1 MDIGEFKELY
11 DLIPDESLVKFWNPI
26 LGSLGEGFGG
36 IFYWM
41 FHKPI
46 EYKVIRKAALKD
58 FVIQMSQK
66 MKDIPEDFR
75 DPSKLGLV
83 LEALQNSVYQLNQE
97 EIRAMFA
104 NLVANL
110 ADKRKNSTITP
121 RYIYI
126 LSQLGYDDAVFLRE
140 LVHQNGE
147 SVLHARKAAV
157 NNSRIDKY
165 MSDYFLYFSGE
176 KKVLSDFESTINV
189 LESLGII
196 KETDEKLEYGIE
208 DADIIKRL
216 NEKAQDDQDGT
227 WLYRSISITSFG
239 MDSLKVVVG

>member
-1 MDIGEFKELY
+1 MDMGEFKELY

-121 RYIYI
+121 RYVYI
-126 LSQLGYDDAVFLRE
+126 LSQLGYEDAVFLRE

-239 MDSLKVVVG
+239 MDFLKVVVG

>member
-1 MDIGEFKELY
+1 MDMGEFKELY

-239 MDSLKVVVG
+239 MDFLKVVVG

>member
-11 DLIPDESLVKFWNPI
+11 DLIPDESLTKFWNPI
-26 LGSLGEGFGG
+26 LSSLGERFGG
-36 IFYWM
+36 IFYWL

-46 EYKVIRKAALKD
+46 EYKVIQKAALKD

-66 MKDIPEDFR
+66 MNEIPEDFR

-83 LEALQNSVYQLNQE
+83 LETLQNSVYQLNQE

-121 RYIYI
+121 RYVYI

-147 SVLHARKAAV
+147 SVLHARKANV
-157 NNSRIDKY
+157 NNGSINKY
-165 MSDYFLYFSGE
+165 ISDYFLYFSGE
-176 KKVLSDFESTINV
+176 KKVLSGFEPTINV

-196 KETDEKLEYGIE
+196 KETDEKLEYVIE
-208 DADIIKRL
+208 DDGIIGKL
-216 NEKAQDDQDGT
+216 NEKAQNDQDGT
-227 WLYRSISITSFG
+227 WSYRSISITSFG
-239 MDSLKVVVG
+239 MDFLKVVVG

>member
-11 DLIPDESLVKFWNPI
+11 ELIPDESLAKFWNPI

-36 IFYWM
+36 IFYWL

-66 MKDIPEDFR
+66 MNEIPEDFR

-97 EIRAMFA
+97 KIRAMFA

-121 RYIYI
+121 RYVYI
-126 LSQLGYDDAVFLRE
+126 LSQLGYDDALFLRE

-147 SVLHARKAAV
+147 SVLHARKADV
-157 NNSRIDKY
+157 NNNIDKY
-165 MSDYFLYFSGE
+165 ISDYFLYFSGE
-176 KKVLSDFESTINV
+176 KKAISGFKPTINV

-196 KETDEKLEYGIE
+196 KETDEKIEYEIE
-208 DADIIKRL
+208 DDSIIEKL
-216 NEKAQDDQDGT
+216 NEKAQNDQDGT

-239 MDSLKVVVG
+239 MDFLKAVVE

>member
-1 MDIGEFKELY
+1 MDVGEFKELY
-11 DLIPDESLVKFWNPI
+11 DSIPDESLAKFWSPV
-26 LGSLGEGFGG
+26 LDSLGKGFGG
-36 IFYWM
+36 IFYWI

-46 EYKVIRKAALKD
+46 EYKVVREAALKD
-58 FVIQMSQK
+58 FVTQMSKK
-66 MKDIPEDFR
+66 MRDIPEEFR

-83 LEALQNSVYQLNQE
+83 LEALQNSVYQLNQD

-121 RYIYI
+121 RYVYI
-126 LSQLGYDDAVFLRE
+126 LSQLGYEDAVFLRE

-147 SVLHARKAAV
+147 SVLHARKAAI
-157 NNSRIDKY
+157 NNNHIDKY
-165 MSDYFLYFSGE
+165 ISDYFLYFSGE
-176 KKVLSDFESTINV
+176 KKVLSGFKPTINV

-208 DADIIKRL
+208 DDSIVEKL
-216 NEKAQDDQDGT
+216 DEKAENDQDGT

-239 MDSLKVVVG
+239 MDFLKYVVG

>member
-11 DLIPDESLVKFWNPI
+11 ELIPDESLAKFWNPI

-36 IFYWM
+36 IFYWL

-66 MKDIPEDFR
+66 MNEIPEDFR

-97 EIRAMFA
+97 KIRAMFA

-121 RYIYI
+121 RYVYI
-126 LSQLGYDDAVFLRE
+126 LSQLGYEDAVFLRE

-147 SVLHARKAAV
+147 SVLHARKAAI
-157 NNSRIDKY
+157 NNNHIDKY
-165 MSDYFLYFSGE
+165 ISDYFLYFSGE
-176 KKVLSDFESTINV
+176 KKVLSGFKPTINV

-208 DADIIKRL
+208 DDSIVEKL
-216 NEKAQDDQDGT
+216 DEKAENDQDGT

-239 MDSLKVVVG
+239 MDFLKYVVG

>member
-1 MDIGEFKELY
+1 MNFGEFKELY
-11 DLIPDESLVKFWNPI
+11 ELIPDESLGKFWNPI
-26 LGSLGEGFGG
+26 LSSLGEGFGG

-66 MKDIPEDFR
+66 MNEIPEDFR

-83 LEALQNSVYQLNQE
+83 LETLQNSVYQLNQE
-97 EIRAMFA
+97 EIRALFA

-121 RYIYI
+121 RYVYI

-147 SVLHARKAAV
+147 SVLHARKANV
-157 NNSRIDKY
+157 NNGSINKY
-165 MSDYFLYFSGE
+165 ISDYFLYFSGE
-176 KKVLSDFESTINV
+176 KKVLSGFEPTINV

-196 KETDEKLEYGIE
+196 KETDEKLEYVIE
-208 DADIIKRL
+208 DDGIIGKL
-216 NEKAQDDQDGT
+216 NEKAQNDQDGT

-239 MDSLKVVVG
+239 MDFLKVVVG

>member
-1 MDIGEFKELY
+1 MDMGEFKELY

-147 SVLHARKAAV
+147 SVLHARKENV
-157 NNSRIDKY
+157 NNGSINKY
-165 MSDYFLYFSGE
+165 ISDYFLYFSGE
-176 KKVLSDFESTINV
+176 KKVLSGFEPTINV

-196 KETDEKLEYGIE
+196 KETDEKLEYVIE
-208 DADIIKRL
+208 DDGIIGKL
-216 NEKAQDDQDGT
+216 NEKAQNDQDGT

-239 MDSLKVVVG
+239 MDFLKVVVG

>member
-1 MDIGEFKELY
+1 MNLGEFKELY
-11 DLIPDESLVKFWNPI
+11 ELIPDESLGKFWNPI
-26 LGSLGEGFGG
+26 LSSLGEGFGG

-66 MKDIPEDFR
+66 MNEIPEDFR

-83 LEALQNSVYQLNQE
+83 LETLQNSVYQLNQE

-121 RYIYI
+121 RYVYI

-147 SVLHARKAAV
+147 SVLHARKANV
-157 NNSRIDKY
+157 NNGSINKY
-165 MSDYFLYFSGE
+165 ISDYFLYFSGE
-176 KKVLSDFESTINV
+176 KKVLSGFEPTINV

-196 KETDEKLEYGIE
+196 KETDEKLEYVIE
-208 DADIIKRL
+208 DDGIIGKL
-216 NEKAQDDQDGT
+216 NEKAQNDQDGT

-239 MDSLKVVVG
+239 MDFLKVVVG

>member
-11 DLIPDESLVKFWNPI
+11 DLIPDESLTKFWNPI
-26 LGSLGEGFGG
+26 LSSLGERFGG
-36 IFYWM
+36 IFYWL

-46 EYKVIRKAALKD
+46 EYKVIQKAALKD

-66 MKDIPEDFR
+66 MNEIPEDFR
-75 DPSKLGLV
+75 EPSKLGLV
-83 LEALQNSVYQLNQE
+83 LETLQNSVYQLNQE
-97 EIRAMFA
+97 EIRVMFA

-126 LSQLGYDDAVFLRE
+126 LSQLGYDDAIFLRE

-147 SVLHARKAAV
+147 SVLHARKANV
-157 NNSRIDKY
+157 DNGSINKY
-165 MSDYFLYFSGE
+165 ISDYFLYFSGE
-176 KKVLSDFESTINV
+176 KKVLSGFEPTINV

-208 DADIIKRL
+208 DNSIIEKL
-216 NEKAQDDQDGT
+216 NEKAQNNQDGT

-239 MDSLKVVVG
+239 MDFLKVVVG

>member
-1 MDIGEFKELY
+1 MDMGEFKELY

-83 LEALQNSVYQLNQE
+83 LEASQNSVYQLNQE

-239 MDSLKVVVG
+239 MDFLKVVVW

>member
-1 MDIGEFKELY
+1 MNFGEFKELY
-11 DLIPDESLVKFWNPI
+11 ELIPDESLGKFWNPI
-26 LGSLGEGFGG
+26 LSSLGEGFGG

-66 MKDIPEDFR
+66 MNEIPEDFR

-83 LEALQNSVYQLNQE
+83 LETLQNSVYQLNQE
-97 EIRAMFA
+97 EIRSMFA

-121 RYIYI
+121 RYVYI

-147 SVLHARKAAV
+147 SVLHARKANV
-157 NNSRIDKY
+157 NNGSINKY
-165 MSDYFLYFSGE
+165 ISDYFLYFSGE
-176 KKVLSDFESTINV
+176 KKVLSVFEPTINV

-196 KETDEKLEYGIE
+196 KETDEKLEYVIE
-208 DADIIKRL
+208 DDGIIGKL
-216 NEKAQDDQDGT
+216 NEKAQNDQDGT

-239 MDSLKVVVG
+239 MDFLKVVVG

>member
-1 MDIGEFKELY
+1 
-11 DLIPDESLVKFWNPI
+11 
-26 LGSLGEGFGG
+26 
-36 IFYWM
+36 M

-83 LEALQNSVYQLNQE
+83 LEALQNSVYQLNQG

-126 LSQLGYDDAVFLRE
+126 LSQLGYDDAIFLRE

-147 SVLHARKAAV
+147 SVLHAHKAAI
-157 NNSRIDKY
+157 NNGHIDKY
-165 MSDYFLYFSGE
+165 ISDYFLYFSGE
-176 KKVLSDFESTINV
+176 KKVFSGFKPTINV

-196 KETDEKLEYGIE
+196 KETDEKLEYRIKDDSIIE
-208 DADIIKRL
+208 KL
-216 NEKAQDDQDGT
+216 NEKAEDDQDGT

-239 MDSLKVVVG
+239 MDFLKHVVG

>member
-239 MDSLKVVVG
+239 MDFLKVVVG

>member
-157 NNSRIDKY
+157 NNSHIDKY

-239 MDSLKVVVG
+239 MDFLKVVVG

>member
-1 MDIGEFKELY
+1 MNFGEFKDMY
-11 DLIPDESLVKFWNPI
+11 DLIPDESLIKFWDPI
-26 LGSLGEGFGG
+26 LDSLGKGLGSLIYR
-36 IFYWM
+36 IF
-41 FHKPI
+41 HRPI
-46 EYKVIRKAALKD
+46 EYKIVNEAALND
-58 FVIQMSQK
+58 FVDQMSQK
-66 MKDIPEDFR
+66 MRNIPDDFR

-83 LEALQNSVYQLNQE
+83 LETLQNSVYQLNQE

-121 RYIYI
+121 RYVYI
-126 LSQLGYDDAVFLRE
+126 LSQLGYEDAVFLRE

-147 SVLHARKAAV
+147 SVLHARKAAI
-157 NNSRIDKY
+157 NNNHIDKY
-165 MSDYFLYFSGE
+165 ISDYFLYFSGE
-176 KKVLSDFESTINV
+176 KKVLSGFKPTINV

-208 DADIIKRL
+208 DDSIVEKL
-216 NEKAQDDQDGT
+216 DEKAENDQDGT

-239 MDSLKVVVG
+239 MDFLKYVVG

>member
-1 MDIGEFKELY
+1 MDMGEFKELY

-66 MKDIPEDFR
+66 MNEIPEDFR

-83 LEALQNSVYQLNQE
+83 LETLQNSVYQLNQE

-239 MDSLKVVVG
+239 MDFLKVVVG

>member
-1 MDIGEFKELY
+1 MDIGKFKELY
-11 DLIPDESLVKFWNPI
+11 DLIPDESLTKFWNPI
-26 LGSLGEGFGG
+26 LSSLGEGFGG
-36 IFYWM
+36 IFYWL

-46 EYKVIRKAALKD
+46 EYKVIQKAALKD

-66 MKDIPEDFR
+66 MNEIPEDFR

-83 LEALQNSVYQLNQE
+83 LETLQNSVYQLNQE
-97 EIRAMFA
+97 EIRVMFA

-126 LSQLGYDDAVFLRE
+126 LSQLGYDDAIFLRE

-147 SVLHARKAAV
+147 SVLHARKANV
-157 NNSRIDKY
+157 DNGSINKY
-165 MSDYFLYFSGE
+165 ISDYFLYFSGE
-176 KKVLSDFESTINV
+176 KKVLSGFKPTINV

-208 DADIIKRL
+208 DNSIIEKL
-216 NEKAQDDQDGT
+216 NEKAQNNQDGT

-239 MDSLKVVVG
+239 MDFLKVVVG

>member
-1 MDIGEFKELY
+1 MDLGEFKELY
-11 DLIPDESLVKFWNPI
+11 ELIPDESLAKFWSPV
-26 LGSLGEGFGG
+26 LSSLGEGFGG

-66 MKDIPEDFR
+66 MNEIPEDLR

-83 LEALQNSVYQLNQE
+83 LETLQNSVYQLNQE

-121 RYIYI
+121 RYVYI

-147 SVLHARKAAV
+147 SVLHARKANV
-157 NNSRIDKY
+157 NNGSINKY
-165 MSDYFLYFSGE
+165 ISDYFLYFSGE
-176 KKVLSDFESTINV
+176 KKVLSGFEPTINV

-196 KETDEKLEYGIE
+196 KETDEKLEYVIE
-208 DADIIKRL
+208 DDGIIGKL
-216 NEKAQDDQDGT
+216 NEKAQNDQDGT

-239 MDSLKVVVG
+239 IDFLKVVVG

>member
-1 MDIGEFKELY
+1 MDMGEFKELY

-147 SVLHARKAAV
+147 SVLHARKANV
-157 NNSRIDKY
+157 NNGSINKY
-165 MSDYFLYFSGE
+165 ISDYFLYFSGE
-176 KKVLSDFESTINV
+176 KKVLSGFEPTINV

-196 KETDEKLEYGIE
+196 KETDEKLEYVIE
-208 DADIIKRL
+208 DDGIIGKL
-216 NEKAQDDQDGT
+216 NEKAQNDQDGT

-239 MDSLKVVVG
+239 MDFLKVVVG

>member
-58 FVIQMSQK
+58 FVVQMSQK

-147 SVLHARKAAV
+147 SVLYARKAAV

-239 MDSLKVVVG
+239 MDFLKVVVG

>member
-1 MDIGEFKELY
+1 MNFGEFKELY
-11 DLIPDESLVKFWNPI
+11 ELIPDESLGKFWNPI
-26 LGSLGEGFGG
+26 LSSLGEGFGG

-66 MKDIPEDFR
+66 MNEIPEDFR

-83 LEALQNSVYQLNQE
+83 LETLQNSVYQLNQE

-121 RYIYI
+121 RYVYI

-147 SVLHARKAAV
+147 SVLHARKANV
-157 NNSRIDKY
+157 NNGSINKY
-165 MSDYFLYFSGE
+165 ISDYFLYFSGE
-176 KKVLSDFESTINV
+176 KKVLSGFEPTINV

-196 KETDEKLEYGIE
+196 KETDEKLEYVIE
-208 DADIIKRL
+208 DDGIIGKL
-216 NEKAQDDQDGT
+216 NEKAQNDQDGT

-239 MDSLKVVVG
+239 MDFLKVVVG

>member
-11 DLIPDESLVKFWNPI
+11 ELIPDESLAKFWNPI

-36 IFYWM
+36 IFYWL

-66 MKDIPEDFR
+66 MNEIPEDFR

-97 EIRAMFA
+97 KIRAMFA

-121 RYIYI
+121 RYVYI
-126 LSQLGYDDAVFLRE
+126 LSQLGYEDAVFLRE

-147 SVLHARKAAV
+147 SVLHARKAAI
-157 NNSRIDKY
+157 NNNHIDKY
-165 MSDYFLYFSGE
+165 ISDYFLYFSGE
-176 KKVLSDFESTINV
+176 KKVLSGFKPTINV

-208 DADIIKRL
+208 DDSIVEKL
-216 NEKAQDDQDGT
+216 DEKAENDQDGT

-239 MDSLKVVVG
+239 LDFLKVVIG

>member
-1 MDIGEFKELY
+1 MDMGEFKELY

-83 LEALQNSVYQLNQE
+83 LETLQNSVYQLNQE

-239 MDSLKVVVG
+239 MDFLKVVVG

>member
-11 DLIPDESLVKFWNPI
+11 DLIPDESLTKFWNPI

-83 LEALQNSVYQLNQE
+83 LEALQNSVYQLNQG

-126 LSQLGYDDAVFLRE
+126 LSQLGYDDAIFLRE

-147 SVLHARKAAV
+147 SVLHAHKAAI
-157 NNSRIDKY
+157 NNGHIDKY
-165 MSDYFLYFSGE
+165 ISDYFLYFSGE
-176 KKVLSDFESTINV
+176 KKVFSGFKPTINV

-196 KETDEKLEYGIE
+196 KETDEKLEYRIE
-208 DADIIKRL
+208 DDSIIEKL
-216 NEKAQDDQDGT
+216 NEKAEDDQDGT

-239 MDSLKVVVG
+239 MDFLKHVVG